1 MADHLE
7 PIEPASP
14 AGDIEVVGRTSRA
27 QFAAVHGVHTG
38 TGIGVRG
45 ESGNKGVSGE
55 GLTGV
60 EGVGV
65 IGVSGSS
72 PFANDVG
79 KGVRGEG
86 PIGVFGTSSRA
97 EFAAV
102 AGEHTG
108 AGFGVSGTAAA
119 GNTAGVLGR
128 HLAVGGPGGHGV
140 RGEGAVGVFGI
151 SSRADFAAVA
161 GDHTGAGF
169 GVSGTAAAGNTAGVL
184 GRHKGTFEGHGVRGE
199 GPIGVFGKGTPGV
212 DGICPASGGE
222 SGTPSGSL
230 AGVRGNA
237 QSGPGVF
244 GAGGYGGQFTGTK
257 AQLHLVPGTILGR
270 PTTDFHEK
278 GEMFID
284 VAGDLF
290 VCVAGGNPGN
300 WRKVMT
306 VAA

>member
-27 QFAAVHGVHTG
+27 QFAAVHGIHTG

-102 AGEHTG
+102 AGE
-108 AGFGVSGTAAA
+108 
-119 GNTAGVLGR
+119 
-128 HLAVGGPGGHGV
+128 
-140 RGEGAVGVFGI
+140 
-151 SSRADFAAVA
+151 
-161 GDHTGAGF
+161 HTGAGF

>member
-1 MADHLE
+1 MSSKNTPKKVTKSAPKKRVKPRGRE
-7 PIEPASP
+7 VKAATPGPIIGSP
-14 AGDIEVVGRTSRA
+14 VIGESESEGS
-27 QFAAVHGVHTG
+27 F
-38 TGIGVRG
+38 GVRG
-45 ESGNKGVSGE
+45 SHNGE
-55 GLTGV
+55 
-60 EGVGV
+60 
-65 IGVSGSS
+65 I
-72 PFANDVG
+72 A
-79 KGVRGEG
+79 
-86 PIGVFGTSSRA
+86 
-97 EFAAV
+97 
-102 AGEHTG
+102 
-108 AGFGVSGTAAA
+108 GVSGTGVQ
-119 GNTAGVLGR
+119 GNGPVGISGSSQMGIAVSGTVRLGNSVAVLGR
-128 HLAVGGPGGHGV
+128 HLDVGGPGGHGV
-140 RGEGAVGVFGI
+140 RGEGAIGVFGT
-151 SSRADFAAVA
+151 SSRDGFPAVA
-161 GDHTGAGF
+161 GEDTGAGF
-169 GVSGTAAAGNTAGVL
+169 GVLGDTAEGNTAGVF
-184 GRHKGTFEGHGVRGE
+184 GRHKGAFEGHGVRGE

>member
-1 MADHLE
+1 MSTKQTPKKETKSAPKKRSKPRDGATMADYLE

-97 EFAAV
+97 
-102 AGEHTG
+102 
-108 AGFGVSGTAAA
+108 
-119 GNTAGVLGR
+119 
-128 HLAVGGPGGHGV
+128 
-140 RGEGAVGVFGI
+140 
-151 SSRADFAAVA
+151 DFAAVA

-222 SGTPSGSL
+222 SGTPSGRL

-257 AQLHLVPGTILGR
+257 AQLHLVPGTSLGR
-270 PTTDFHEK
+270 PTTNFHEK
-278 GEMFID
+278 GEIFMD
-284 VAGDLF
+284 SAATLF
-290 VCVAGGNPGN
+290 VCVAGGNPGTW
-300 WRKVMT
+300 WRVMT
-306 VAA
+306 EPA